1 MIGEG
6 DALLGRSNGP
16 LEAITIIYWFL
27 SHYLSHESS
36 PPTHA
41 LSSLHRHPDARVV
54 SSSHLCPDS
63 FLKPFSNALAIRQ

>member
-27 SHYLSHESS
+27 SLIIYHTNPLHPRMRFHPCTGTQTPESYRPVTS
-36 PPTHA
+36 APT
-41 LSSLHRHPDARVV
+41 L
-54 SSSHLCPDS
+54 
-63 FLKPFSNALAIRQ
+63 F